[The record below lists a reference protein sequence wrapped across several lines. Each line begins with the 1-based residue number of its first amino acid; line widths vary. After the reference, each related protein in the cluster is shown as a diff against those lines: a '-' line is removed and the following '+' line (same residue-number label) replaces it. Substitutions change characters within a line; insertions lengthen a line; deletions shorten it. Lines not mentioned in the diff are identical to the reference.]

1 MTTNLQYNHYDWNI
15 PIGYTLT
22 TDISIPESITVQYF
36 TSHGN
41 DPAEFPPGGQEGKFL
56 FNAMINQFGRE
67 RYARANREID
77 LPTFASTAG
86 LVNVNYIFS
95 YNDET
100 TYAALPGLT
109 GPPEGYREAYA
120 LGQSDAMYG
129 PWNRQYGI
137 PLALVYK
144 IVKHRLG
151 RGDTIIE
158 SGEQFNGTHLTQLQ
172 EKCTDVLTELS
183 KYDKGLQRAN
193 WNYNNPFFIN
203 QEPILSGI
211 TGTGADGPSCGGA
224 GGYLGSP
231 WTLHAIITM
240 LDILGNDLIVTPT
253 IRKKLKRLIQRE
265 ILLNIKNW
273 KNYLSWYV
281 NGNQTNTNQSIEPIC
296 GMIEGCLYL
305 ENQNLLPAYK
315 VGTTILRDAFKT
327 GFGASGGFAEGYA
340 YGYATVPA
348 VHNALR
354 GIRDTGDTSLDASS
368 ANWVENNWKWMIDHI
383 MPGNLIA
390 NYSDN
395 GNPKLETWLTNS
407 PHPAVTTSVVAAAS
421 VVNGVVGDFQ
431 PLKNLNVI
439 YPNARPGGPEQLE
452 WYDLSKLP
460 GSSTT
465 TDLIA
470 LPTFVHYKDT
480 ALVIW
485 RSKRDV
491 IKDVADNIAG
501 VTSFG
506 IWIKGATPLDGHVHR
521 DAGQIS
527 VNMGKK
533 IILMDSGSNYD
544 HPNQLELQGVSGHSI
559 MQIDTIP
566 HGVWPVYSGWT
577 GCPITVNQL
586 GATSGNVNVNI
597 LGAYMGPGV
606 TGAGL
611 PSAQRALYQ
620 LGKISDIS
628 RGITWQF
635 NVGTNLHITIKDG
648 VTFTRAS
655 GIGEHYRWHTGST
668 ATIGGPGFT
677 FTENSTVWTVNW
689 AGVTMT
695 ITPSRAITVTGIT
708 GPDYTQVTRT
718 LSYHNILK
726 IAPVLPGSTFSMTTS
741 LIITT

>member
-1 MTTNLQYNHYDWNI
+1 MTNLQYNHYDWNI
-15 PIGYTLT
+15 PIGYTLDA
-22 TDISIPESITVQYF
+22 DISIPDQISVRYF
-36 TSHGN
+36 TSHG
-41 DPAEFPPGGQEGKFL
+41 DDAVPPGGQTGQFL

-77 LPTFASTAG
+77 LPTFVSTAG
-86 LVNVNYIFS
+86 LVNANYSFS
-95 YNDET
+95 YNYQT
-100 TYAALPGLT
+100 TYDALPGLT

-129 PWNRQYGI
+129 AWNRQYGI

-144 IVKHRLG
+144 IVKFRLD
-151 RGDTIIE
+151 RGDIFKE
-158 SGEQFNGTHLTQLQ
+158 NGETFDNTHLTQLSN
-172 EKCTDVLTELS
+172 KCTDVLTELS

-211 TGTGADGPSCGGA
+211 TGTGSLGPSCGGA

-231 WTLHAIITM
+231 WTLHSIVTM
-240 LDILGNDLIVTPT
+240 LDILGTDEIVTPN
-253 IRKKLKRLIQRE
+253 IKQKLKTLIRRE
-265 ILLNIKNW
+265 ILLIIKNW

-281 NGNQTNTNQSIEPIC
+281 VGNQTNTNQSIEPIC
-296 GMIEGCLYL
+296 GLIQGCLYL
-305 ENQNLLPAYK
+305 EEQNLLPAYE
-315 VGTTILRDAFKT
+315 VGKTILRDAFKT

-340 YGYATVPA
+340 YGYSTVPA

-395 GNPKLETWLTNS
+395 GNPKLESPLTNS
-407 PHPAVTTSVVAAAS
+407 PHLAVSTSVVAAS
-421 VVNGVVGDFQ
+421 VVDGDVANFQ

-439 YPNARPGGPEQLE
+439 YPDAIPTEMEQLE
-452 WYDLSKLP
+452 WYGLSKLP
-460 GSSTT
+460 GSTT
-465 TDLIA
+465 ASGLTA
-470 LPTFVHYKDT
+470 LPNFVHYKDS

-491 IKDVADNIAG
+491 IKHVANDTAG

-559 MQIDTIP
+559 LQIDTIP
-566 HGVWPVYSGWT
+566 KEYPVYSGWT

-586 GATSGNVNVNI
+586 GTTSGNVNINI

-606 TGAGL
+606 TGTNLTGAKIAQYKAG
-611 PSAQRALYQ
+611 R
-620 LGKISDIS
+620 ISDIS

-635 NVGTNLHITIKDG
+635 NIGTNLHISIKDG
-648 VTFTRAS
+648 VTFTES
-655 GIGEHYRWHTGST
+655 VGGEHYRWHTGST
-668 ATIGGPGFT
+668 ATIGGSGFT
-677 FTENSTVWTVNW
+677 FTENSTVWTANW

-708 GPDYTQVTRT
+708 GPDYTQVSQT

-726 IAPVLPGSTFSMTTS
+726 IAPVDPGSTFSVTTVINS
-741 LIITT
+741 VV

>member
-1 MTTNLQYNHYDWNI
+1 MTNLRYNHYDWNT
-15 PIGYTLT
+15 PIGYTLG
-22 TDISIPESITVQYF
+22 TDISIAKAITVQYL
-36 TSHGN
+36 TSHGLGI
-41 DPAEFPPGGQEGKFL
+41 GGTYSLLQAL
-56 FNAMINQFGRE
+56 SNQFGRE
-67 RYARANREID
+67 RYARAKIESN
-77 LPTFASTAG
+77 LPTFANTASLG
-86 LVNVNYIFS
+86 ISGS
-95 YNDET
+95 YAFAYNFQ
-100 TYAALPGLT
+100 TYYNTLPGLT
-109 GPPEGYREAYA
+109 GPPFDKREAHA
-120 LGQSDAMYG
+120 LGQSDAYYG
-129 PWNRQYGI
+129 AWNSNYGI

-144 IVKHRLG
+144 IVKSRLAAG
-151 RGDTIIE
+151 HTFQSNGETFDT
-158 SGEQFNGTHLTQLQ
+158 THQTQLSN
-172 EKCTDVLTELS
+172 KCTDVLTELS

-193 WNYNNPFFIN
+193 WNYNNPFYIN

-211 TGTGADGPSCGGA
+211 TGTGSLGPSCGGA

-231 WTLHAIITM
+231 NTLHAIITM
-240 LDILGNDLIVTPT
+240 LDILGNDPIVTPT
-253 IRKKLKRLIQRE
+253 IKQKLETLIQRE
-265 ILLNIKNW
+265 IILNIKNW

-281 NGNQTNTNQSIEPIC
+281 VGNQTNTNQSIEPIC
-296 GMIEGCLYL
+296 GLIQGCLYL
-305 ENQNLLPAYK
+305 EEQNFLPAYE
-315 VGTTILRDAFKT
+315 VGTTILNDAFNT

-340 YGYATVPA
+340 YAYSTTPL
-348 VHNALR
+348 VHKTLR
-354 GIRDTGDTSLDASS
+354 LIQDTGDTSLNAFS
-368 ANWVENNWKWMIDHI
+368 ANWVENNWKWMVDHI

-395 GNPKLETWLTNS
+395 ANPKLEPWLTNS
-407 PHPAVTTSVVAAAS
+407 PHLAVSTSVVAAS
-421 VVNGVVGDFQ
+421 VVDGDVANFQ

-439 YPNARPGGPEQLE
+439 YPDAIPTEMEQLE
-452 WYDLSKLP
+452 WYGLSKLP
-460 GSSTT
+460 GSTT
-465 TDLIA
+465 ASGLTA
-470 LPTFVHYKDT
+470 LPNFVHYKDS

-491 IKDVADNIAG
+491 IKHVADDTAG

-521 DAGQIS
+521 DAGQLS

-533 IILMDSGSNYD
+533 IILMDSGSNYG

-577 GCPITVNQL
+577 ACPITVNQL

-611 PSAQRALYQ
+611 RAAQRTQYQ
-620 LGKISDIS
+620 AGKISDIS

-648 VTFTRAS
+648 VTFTELVS
-655 GIGEHYRWHTGST
+655 GEHYRWHTGST
-668 ATIGGPGFT
+668 ATIGGSGFT
-677 FTENSTVWTVNW
+677 FTQNSTVWTAKW

-695 ITPSRAITVTGIT
+695 ITPSRAIEVTAIT

-726 IAPVLPGSTFSMTTS
+726 IAPVVSGSTFSVTTVIDS
-741 LIITT
+741 GSDIIIPR

>member
-1 MTTNLQYNHYDWNI
+1 MTTLTYNHFDWTI

-56 FNAMINQFGRE
+56 FNAMINKFGRE

-86 LVNVNYIFS
+86 LVNANYIFT
-95 YNDET
+95 YNYET

-144 IVKHRLG
+144 IVKFRWA
-151 RGDTIIE
+151 RGDIITE
-158 SGEQFNGTHLTQLQ
+158 NTEVFNDTHLTQLSD
-172 EKCTDVLTELS
+172 KCKDVLTELS

-193 WNYNNPFFIN
+193 WNVQPEVQHLIT
-203 QEPILSGI
+203 EPILDGI
-211 TGTGADGPSCGGA
+211 TGTGLTNIVGGA

-231 WTLHAIITM
+231 WTLHSIVTM
-240 LDILGNDLIVTPT
+240 LDILGNDPIVTPT
-253 IRKKLKRLIQRE
+253 IRQKLKTLIRRE

-281 NGNQTNTNQSIEPIC
+281 VGDQTNTNQSIEPIC

-305 ENQNLLPAYK
+305 ENQNLLPAYE
-315 VGTTILRDAFKT
+315 VGKTILRDAFKT

-340 YGYATVPA
+340 YGYSTVPA

-395 GNPKLETWLTNS
+395 GNPNLESWLTNS
-407 PHPAVTTSVVAAAS
+407 PHPAVSTAVVAAAS
-421 VVNGVVGDFQ
+421 VVSGVPTNFQ

-439 YPNARPGGPEQLE
+439 YPNARPIESEQLE

-559 MQIDTIP
+559 LQIDTIP
-566 HGVWPVYSGWT
+566 DEYPVYAGWT

-586 GATSGNVNVNI
+586 GATSGNVNINI
-597 LGAYMGPGV
+597 LGAYKGPGV

-611 PSAQRALYQ
+611 CAGQITEYQ
-620 LGKISDIS
+620 AGKISDIS

-648 VTFTRAS
+648 VTFTKAS

-677 FTENSTVWTVNW
+677 FTENSMVWTANW
-689 AGVTMT
+689 EGVTMT

-708 GPDYTQVTRT
+708 GPDYTQETRV

-726 IAPVLPGSTFSMTTS
+726 IAPVSAGTTFSMTTS

>member
-1 MTTNLQYNHYDWNI
+1 MTTLKYNHFDWTI
-15 PIGYTLT
+15 PIGYTLAP
-22 TDISIPESITVQYF
+22 DISIPESLTVQYF

-41 DPAEFPPGGQEGKFL
+41 DVAEFPPGGQQGKFL

-67 RYARANREID
+67 RYARANIESD
-77 LPTFASTAG
+77 LPTFASTG
-86 LVNVNYIFS
+86 NLVSSGYIFA
-95 YNDET
+95 YNDQ
-100 TYAALPGLT
+100 TYYNTLPGLT
-109 GPPEGYREAYA
+109 GPPFANRDAYA
-120 LGQSDAMYG
+120 LGQSDAQYAA
-129 PWNRQYGI
+129 WNYNYGI

-158 SGEQFNGTHLTQLQ
+158 SGEEFNNTHLTQLSN
-172 EKCTDVLTELS
+172 KCTDVLTELS
-183 KYDKGLQRAN
+183 KYDKGFQRAN
-193 WNYNNPFFIN
+193 YTYYDPFFIIE
-203 QEPILSGI
+203 EPILSGI
-211 TGTGADGPSCGGA
+211 TGAPPACGGA

-231 WTLHAIITM
+231 NTLNAIITM
-240 LDILGNDLIVTPT
+240 LDILGDDPIVTPA
-253 IRKKLKRLIQRE
+253 IRQKLERLIQRE
-265 ILLNIKNW
+265 ILLIIKTW
-273 KNYLSWYV
+273 KNYLTWYV

-305 ENQNLLPAYK
+305 ENQNLLPAYE

-354 GIRDTGDTSLDASS
+354 GIQDTGDTSLNASS

-395 GNPKLETWLTNS
+395 GNPKLESPLTNS
-407 PHPAVTTSVVAAAS
+407 PHPAVSTAVVAAAVNS
-421 VVNGVVGDFQ
+421 SGQVVDYQ
-431 PLKNLNVI
+431 PLKNLNAI
-439 YPNARPGGPEQLE
+439 YPNATPIGPEQLE

-460 GSSTT
+460 GSSSTT
-465 TDLIA
+465 NLIA

-566 HGVWPVYSGWT
+566 HGVFPVYSGWT
-577 GCPITVNQL
+577 GCPITVNQSDQ
-586 GATSGNVNVNI
+586 TSGNVNVNI

-606 TGAGL
+606 TNANL
-611 PSAQRALYQ
+611 TAAQRTLYR
-620 LGKISDIS
+620 LGRISDIS

-648 VTFTRAS
+648 VTFTR
-655 GIGEHYRWHTGST
+655 GVGNEEHYRWHTGST
-668 ATIGGPGFT
+668 ATISGPGFT
-677 FTENSTVWTVNW
+677 FTQNSMVWTANW
-689 AGVTMT
+689 EGVTMT

-708 GPDYTQVTRT
+708 GPDYTQVTRV

-726 IAPVLPGSTFSMTTS
+726 IAPVGPGSTFSMTTS

>member
-1 MTTNLQYNHYDWNI
+1 MTTLTYNHFDWTI

-144 IVKHRLG
+144 IVKFRLG
-151 RGDTIIE
+151 RNDIVREG
-158 SGEQFNGTHLTQLQ
+158 GETFNNTHLTQLQ

-211 TGTGADGPSCGGA
+211 TGTGSLGPSCGGA

-231 WTLHAIITM
+231 WTLHSIVTM
-240 LDILGNDLIVTPT
+240 LDILGNDPIVTPT

-281 NGNQTNTNQSIEPIC
+281 VGDQTNTNQSIEPIC

-305 ENQNLLPAYK
+305 ENQNLLPAYE
-315 VGTTILRDAFKT
+315 VGKTILRDAFKT

-340 YGYATVPA
+340 YGYSTVPA

-395 GNPKLETWLTNS
+395 GNPNLESWLTNS
-407 PHPAVTTSVVAAAS
+407 PHPAVSTAVVAAAS
-421 VVNGVVGDFQ
+421 VVSGVPTNFQ

-439 YPNARPGGPEQLE
+439 YPNARPIEPGQLE

-491 IKDVADNIAG
+491 IKEVADNIAG

-506 IWIKGATPLDGHVHR
+506 IWIKGATPLDGHTHR

-577 GCPITVNQL
+577 ACPITVNQL

-606 TGAGL
+606 TGTNLTGAKIAQYKAG
-611 PSAQRALYQ
+611 R
-620 LGKISDIS
+620 ISDIS

-635 NVGTNLHITIKDG
+635 NIGTNLHISIKDG
-648 VTFTRAS
+648 VTFTES
-655 GIGEHYRWHTGST
+655 VGGEHYRWHTGST
-668 ATIGGPGFT
+668 ATIGGSGFT
-677 FTENSTVWTVNW
+677 FFTENSMVWTANW
-689 AGVTMT
+689 EGVTMT

-708 GPDYTQVTRT
+708 GPDYTQETRV

-726 IAPVLPGSTFSMTTS
+726 IAPVSAGTTFSMTTS

>member
-1 MTTNLQYNHYDWNI
+1 MTNLQYNHYDWNI
-15 PIGYTLT
+15 PIGYTLDA
-22 TDISIPESITVQYF
+22 DISIPDQISVQYF
-36 TSHGN
+36 TSHG
-41 DPAEFPPGGQEGKFL
+41 DDAVPPGGQTGQFL

-77 LPTFASTAG
+77 LPTFVSTAG
-86 LVNVNYIFS
+86 LVNANYSFS
-95 YNDET
+95 YNYQT
-100 TYAALPGLT
+100 TYDALPGLT

-129 PWNRQYGI
+129 AWNRSYGI

-144 IVKHRLG
+144 IVKFRLA
-151 RGDTIIE
+151 RGDIITE
-158 SGEQFNGTHLTQLQ
+158 NGEVFDTTHRDQLSN
-172 EKCTDVLTELS
+172 KCTDVLTELS

-193 WNYNNPFFIN
+193 WNYNNPFYIN
-203 QEPILSGI
+203 QEPILDGI

-231 WTLHAIITM
+231 NTLNAIVTM
-240 LDILGNDLIVTPT
+240 LDILGDDPIVTPT
-253 IRKKLKRLIQRE
+253 IRQKLKTLIRRE

-281 NGNQTNTNQSIEPIC
+281 VGDQTNTNQSIEPIC
-296 GMIEGCLYL
+296 GTIQGCLYL
-305 ENQNLLPAYK
+305 EDQNLLPAYE
-315 VGTTILRDAFKT
+315 VGTTILNDSFNT
-327 GFGASGGFAEGYA
+327 GGGFGASGGFAEGYA
-340 YGYATVPA
+340 YAYATCPA
-348 VHNALR
+348 IHNALR
-354 GIRDTGDTSLDASS
+354 GIRDTGDTSLNASS
-368 ANWVENNWKWMIDHI
+368 ANWVKNNWMWMIDHI
-383 MPGNLIA
+383 MPGNYIA

-395 GNPKLETWLTNS
+395 AGSKLESWLTNS
-407 PHPAVTTSVVAAAS
+407 PHSAVSTAVVAAS
-421 VVNGVVGDFQ
+421 VDSSGQVADFQ

-439 YPNARPGGPEQLE
+439 YPDATPIDPQQLE
-452 WYDLSKLP
+452 WYDLSKVP
-460 GSSTT
+460 GSTT
-465 TDLIA
+465 ASGLTA
-470 LPTFVHYKDT
+470 LPTFVHYKDS

-491 IKDVADNIAG
+491 INHVHNDTAG

-506 IWIKGATPLDGHVHR
+506 MWIKGATPLDGHVHR

-533 IILMDSGSNYD
+533 IILMDSGSNYG

-566 HGVWPVYSGWT
+566 YGVYPVYSGWT

-586 GATSGNVNVNI
+586 GATSGNVNINI

-606 TGAGL
+606 TNANLTGAKI
-611 PSAQRALYQ
+611 AEYQ
-620 LGKISDIS
+620 AGRISDIS

-648 VTFTRAS
+648 VTFTELVS
-655 GIGEHYRWHTGST
+655 GEHYRWHTGST
-668 ATIGGPGFT
+668 ADIGGSGFT
-677 FTENSTVWTVNW
+677 FTENSTVWTANW

-708 GPDYTQVTRT
+708 GPDYTQVSQT

-726 IAPVLPGSTFSMTTS
+726 IAPVDAGSTFSVTTVIDS
-741 LIITT
+741 VI

>member
-1 MTTNLQYNHYDWNI
+1 MTNLQYNHYDWNI
-15 PIGYTLT
+15 PIGYTLDA
-22 TDISIPESITVQYF
+22 DISIPDQISVRYF
-36 TSHGN
+36 TSHG
-41 DPAEFPPGGQEGKFL
+41 DDAVPPGGQTGQFL

-67 RYARANREID
+67 RYARAKTYDN
-77 LPTFASTAG
+77 LPTYASTAG
-86 LVNVNYIFS
+86 LANYSFS
-95 YNDET
+95 YNFET
-100 TYAALPGLT
+100 PGNPFIGLT
-109 GPPEGYREAYA
+109 LEAYA
-120 LGQSDAMYG
+120 LGQSDAYYG
-129 PWNRQYGI
+129 AWNRGYGI

-144 IVKHRLG
+144 IVKFRLD
-151 RGDTIIE
+151 RGDIFKE
-158 SGEQFNGTHLTQLQ
+158 NGEVFTDTHLTQLR

-193 WNYNNPFFIN
+193 WNVQPEVQHLIT
-203 QEPILSGI
+203 EPILDGI
-211 TGTGADGPSCGGA
+211 TGTGLTNIVGGA

-231 WTLHAIITM
+231 WTLHSIVTM
-240 LDILGNDLIVTPT
+240 LDILGNDPIVTPT

-265 ILLNIKNW
+265 ILLIIKTW
-273 KNYLSWYV
+273 KNYLTWYV

-305 ENQNLLPAYK
+305 ENQNLLPAYE
-315 VGTTILRDAFKT
+315 VGKTILRDAFKT

-340 YGYATVPA
+340 YGYSTVPA

-395 GNPKLETWLTNS
+395 GNPNLESWLTNS
-407 PHPAVTTSVVAAAS
+407 PHPAVSTAVVAAAS
-421 VVNGVVGDFQ
+421 VVSGVPTNFQ

-439 YPNARPGGPEQLE
+439 YPNARPIEPGQLE

-491 IKDVADNIAG
+491 IKEVADNIAG

-677 FTENSTVWTVNW
+677 FTENSMVWTANW
-689 AGVTMT
+689 EGVTMT

-708 GPDYTQVTRT
+708 GPDYTQVSQT

-726 IAPVLPGSTFSMTTS
+726 IAPVDPGSTFSVTTVINS
-741 LIITT
+741 VV

>member
-1 MTTNLQYNHYDWNI
+1 MTNLQYNHYDWNI
-15 PIGYTLT
+15 PIGYTLDA
-22 TDISIPESITVQYF
+22 DISIPDQISVQYF
-36 TSHGN
+36 TSHG
-41 DPAEFPPGGQEGKFL
+41 DDAVPPGGQTGQFL

-67 RYARANREID
+67 RYARANTYD
-77 LPTFASTAG
+77 NLPTYTSTAS
-86 LVNVNYIFS
+86 LANYSFS
-95 YNDET
+95 YNFET
-100 TYAALPGLT
+100 PGNPFIGLT
-109 GPPEGYREAYA
+109 LEAYA
-120 LGQSDAMYG
+120 LGQSDAYYG
-129 PWNRQYGI
+129 AWNRGYGI

-144 IVKHRLG
+144 IVKFRLD
-151 RGDTIIE
+151 RGDIFKE
-158 SGEQFNGTHLTQLQ
+158 NGETFDNTHLTQLSN
-172 EKCTDVLTELS
+172 KCTDVLTELS

-193 WNYNNPFFIN
+193 WNVQPEVQHLIT
-203 QEPILSGI
+203 EPILDGI
-211 TGTGADGPSCGGA
+211 TGTGLTNIVGGA

-231 WTLHAIITM
+231 WTLHSIVTM
-240 LDILGNDLIVTPT
+240 LDILGNDPIVTPT
-253 IRKKLKRLIQRE
+253 IRQKLKTLIRRE
-265 ILLNIKNW
+265 ILLIIKNW

-281 NGNQTNTNQSIEPIC
+281 VGNQTNTNQSIEPIC
-296 GMIEGCLYL
+296 GLIQGCLYL
-305 ENQNLLPAYK
+305 EEQNLLPAYE
-315 VGTTILRDAFKT
+315 VGTTILNDAFNT

-340 YGYATVPA
+340 YAYSTTPA
-348 VHNALR
+348 IHRTLQL
-354 GIRDTGDTSLDASS
+354 IQDTGDTSLNASS

-395 GNPKLETWLTNS
+395 GNPKLESPLTNS
-407 PHPAVTTSVVAAAS
+407 PHLAVSTAVVAAS
-421 VVNGVVGDFQ
+421 VVDGDVANFQ

-439 YPNARPGGPEQLE
+439 YPDAIPAEMEQLE
-452 WYDLSKLP
+452 WYGLSKLP
-460 GSSTT
+460 GSTT
-465 TDLIA
+465 ASGLTA
-470 LPTFVHYKDT
+470 LPNFVHYKDS

-491 IKDVADNIAG
+491 IKHVANDTAG

-559 MQIDTIP
+559 LQIDTIP
-566 HGVWPVYSGWT
+566 DEYPVYAGWT

-586 GATSGNVNVNI
+586 GATSGNVNINI

-606 TGAGL
+606 TNANLTGAKI
-611 PSAQRALYQ
+611 AQYQ
-620 LGKISDIS
+620 AGRISDIS

-635 NVGTNLHITIKDG
+635 NVGTNLHISIKDG
-648 VTFTRAS
+648 VTFTTS
-655 GIGEHYRWHTGST
+655 VGGEHYRWHTGST
-668 ATIGGPGFT
+668 ATIGGSGFT
-677 FTENSTVWTVNW
+677 FTENSTVWTANW

-708 GPDYTQVTRT
+708 GPDYTQVSQT

-726 IAPVLPGSTFSMTTS
+726 IAPVDPGSTFSVTTVINS
-741 LIITT
+741 VV